1 MQNLVTIR
9 DLHFRFADK
18 ELLKGVDFTVRSRD
32 HIGIIGRNGS
42 GKSTLFRLIR
52 RELAPAHGTIS
63 FATGLRLTHLA
74 QLSETVHMSVYDYCL
89 EAFREVL
96 DLEARLQVIA
106 KGLKDDPHS
115 VPLLREYEQVFARFE
130 HLDGYSIYS
139 RVRGILNGLGF
150 LEEDYDKNIAFL
162 SGGERRRLEL
172 ARLLAEP
179 CDLLLL
185 DEPTNHLDLSAIRW
199 LEGYLRN
206 YSGAF
211 LLITHDR
218 YFLDSCVDRI
228 FELENGKGVEYPGNY
243 SDYVSLKRVRYEQE
257 KREYIQAKRSYEAEM
272 EKLRTF
278 EARAARNQKFAARA
292 RDREKKIEKM
302 DVPERPLW
310 LDHSIR
316 LDFGERRM
324 SGEDVFQLID
334 LTMGF
339 DDRIL
344 FEDLSLR
351 LYRGERLAIIG
362 DNGTGKTT
370 LLHLLSGN
378 KAPLRG
384 WIHRGDQVDL
394 GIYSQHQHHLSPSLT
409 LIEQV
414 NEAYPALEIGA
425 IRHLLATFLFHT
437 EEHHKL
443 ISALSGGEKARLSL
457 LLLMLRKN
465 NTLLLDEPTN
475 HLDLPGK
482 ETLEEA
488 LLRYQGTL
496 IVVSHDRYFVD
507 RIAQRLL
514 ILKDDGQWE
523 LFEGT
528 YKEWMASQ
536 ETLEEKEQRPVKKPS
551 RKAQQQKSPEKNKKI
566 EELEERLLEEEEKLQ
581 QMELAFAEPSIYNEG
596 HSVQEMMIK
605 YEAQKTLVAELYEAW
620 GKEQE

>member
-1 MQNLVTIR
+1 MNLITIR
-9 DLHFRFADK
+9 DLHFHFADK
-18 ELLKGVDFTVRSRD
+18 DLLKGIDFTVRTRD

-42 GKSTLFRLIR
+42 GKTTLFRLIR
-52 RELAPAHGTIS
+52 KELTPESGILSLSSGIRLAH
-63 FATGLRLTHLA
+63 
-74 QLSETVHMSVYDYCL
+74 LSQMSDRSRVSVYEYCL

-96 DLEARLQVIA
+96 DLESRMKEIA
-106 KGLKDDPHS
+106 EELKSDPHS
-115 VPLLREYEQVFARFE
+115 VILLKEYEQVFHRFE

-139 RVRGILNGLGF
+139 KVRGILSGLGF
-150 LEEDYDKNIAFL
+150 HEDDYDKSVFYL
-162 SGGERRRLEL
+162 SGGEKRRLEL

-185 DEPTNHLDLSAIRW
+185 DEPTNHLDLGAIRW
-199 LEGYLRN
+199 LEGFLRS
-206 YSGAF
+206 YQGAF

-218 YFLDSCVDRI
+218 YFLDACVDTI
-228 FELENGKGVEYPGNY
+228 YELENGKGVEYPGNY
-243 SDYVSLKRVRYEQE
+243 SAYVNSKRTRYEQE
-257 KREYIQAKRSYEAEM
+257 KREYAQAKRAYDAEV

-278 EARAARNQKFAARA
+278 EARSARNQKFAARA

-302 DVPERPLW
+302 EVPERPLW

-334 LTMGF
+334 LTMGYGEQT
-339 DDRIL
+339 L
-344 FEDLSLR
+344 FSDLSLR
-351 LYRGERLAIIG
+351 LYRGERLGIIG

-370 LLHLLSGN
+370 LLKLLSGEI
-378 KAPLRG
+378 APLSG

-414 NEAYPALEIGA
+414 NEAYPMLDTGA
-425 IRHLLATFLFHT
+425 IRSLLAAFLFHT

-488 LLRYQGTL
+488 LLRYEGTL
-496 IVVSHDRYFVD
+496 IIVSHDRYFVE
-507 RIAQRLL
+507 RVAKRLL
-514 ILKDDGQWE
+514 ILKSDGWE

-528 YKEWMASQ
+528 YRQWEASQ
-536 ETLEEKEQRPVKKPS
+536 EQAQETTEITKTKKGPS
-551 RKAQQQKSPEKNKKI
+551 KTPPKKTSQ
-566 EELEERLLEEEEKLQ
+566 ETKKMQELEARLLIEEEKLE
-581 QMELAFAEPSIYNEG
+581 QMELAFADPTIYNEG
-596 HSVQEMMIK
+596 RNVQELMIE
-605 YEAQKTLVAELYEAW
+605 YETQKALVAELYEAW
-620 GKEQE
+620 GKE